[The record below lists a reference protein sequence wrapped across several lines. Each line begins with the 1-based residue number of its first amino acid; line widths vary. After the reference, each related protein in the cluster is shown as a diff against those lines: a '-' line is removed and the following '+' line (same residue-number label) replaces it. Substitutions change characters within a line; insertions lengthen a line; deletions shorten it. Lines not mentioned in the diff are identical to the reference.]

1 MRKDKPSAIAVGHF
15 INSVLV
21 ALSLSK
27 CMMLFP
33 GNISLKKLLS
43 SKQALCFS
51 QPSCLC
57 SLGLIFC

>member
-33 GNISLKKLLS
+33 GNISLKNYCQVNKPCVS
-43 SKQALCFS
+43 H
-51 QPSCLC
+51 
-57 SLGLIFC
+57 SLHVCVVWV